1 MNTFR
6 CALEGVA
13 DALATQRHLRIHVA
27 VAALVALF
35 GILLRL
41 PRADLLLLLMAIALV
56 IVAELI
62 NTAVE
67 LTVDL
72 ASPGFDPIARR
83 AKNVAAGAVLIAA
96 VASAVIGIVTL
107 APPLFRALVARP
119 FSAESALLAATAL
132 ALVGTILTALLPR
145 ASGQRPSN
153 EPASRRG

>member
-1 MNTFR
+1 M
-6 CALEGVA
+6 
-13 DALATQRHLRIHVA
+13 ATQRHLRIHVA

-96 VASAVIGIVTL
+96 LTSAVIGIMTL
-107 APPLFRALVARP
+107 APALFRALVAHP
-119 FSAESALLAATAL
+119 FSAESALLVATAL